1 MPRVVGEISQEHY
14 TFLQQ
19 YVYRTSGIVLDE
31 SKHYLLQARLESIL
45 DKEDLASI
53 GELCE
58 VIRKEKCGRISQEV
72 AEAMTTNET
81 FFFRDEVQFRVLQN
95 TFLPPLI
102 KARSQS
108 KTLAFWSAA
117 SSSGQEALSLA
128 IILCEMGLQDW
139 NIEIHATDFNQQM
152 VERARQATY
161 IQVEINRGLPKE
173 YLLKYFDR
181 HTTEW
186 RANTL
191 LRRMVHF
198 KKFDL
203 RQSMKMMGP
212 FDFVF
217 CRNVLIYFDP
227 ETKKRIL
234 DEIQKTIHSGGYLFL
249 GAAESSMYLPADLTR
264 QKIEG
269 LSVYK
274 KT

>member
-1 MPRVVGEISQEHY
+1 
-14 TFLQQ
+14 
-19 YVYRTSGIVLDE
+19 
-31 SKHYLLQARLESIL
+31 
-45 DKEDLASI
+45 
-53 GELCE
+53 
-58 VIRKEKCGRISQEV
+58 
-72 AEAMTTNET
+72 
-81 FFFRDEVQFRVLQN
+81 
-95 TFLPPLI
+95 
-102 KARSQS
+102 
-108 KTLAFWSAA
+108 
-117 SSSGQEALSLA
+117 
-128 IILCEMGLQDW
+128 
-139 NIEIHATDFNQQM
+139 
-152 VERARQATY
+152 
-161 IQVEINRGLPKE
+161 
-173 YLLKYFDR
+173 
-181 HTTEW
+181 
-186 RANTL
+186 
-191 LRRMVHF
+191 MVHF